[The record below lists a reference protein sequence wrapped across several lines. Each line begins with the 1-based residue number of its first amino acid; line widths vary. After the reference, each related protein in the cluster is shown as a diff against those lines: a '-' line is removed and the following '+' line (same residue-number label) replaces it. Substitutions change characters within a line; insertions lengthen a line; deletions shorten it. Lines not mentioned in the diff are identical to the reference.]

1 MDYKRS
7 ALYIFTWIA
16 LVSIGYVHAQ
26 DQQFSG
32 IVIDGKTT
40 EPLSGANVYLESAKI
55 GTTTD
60 ADGFF
65 NLSVPVRVLN
75 DSLIITY
82 LGYAEYRRPLLD
94 LATRTLIRLQPLIL
108 ESDKSITIYA
118 EKLDL
123 ARKELPHSA
132 TVLNLEEIE
141 RYGTSEISDLF
152 KSDPSVRVVGNDLDG
167 RFIEIRGSDA
177 NEVNVFVDGIQI
189 NQPGFNNA
197 ADMSVIS
204 PDNIAKLEILKGSNL
219 VLLGSGAFGGVV
231 NITTQHTT
239 KPAYGLKVKMGSYLS
254 RVASAQLDIPLS
266 DHLFF
271 NYFGIL
277 SSSVPEIE
285 YYTSELYSDKTP
297 ATDVKTLRHNH
308 HLTLNYLT
316 GAGQYSAK
324 VLGSFLDYEKPDWSN
339 NRKNLLL
346 AGAYQ
351 GDILSV
357 RAFDINMD
365 YHYGDDFIDRGEQGQ
380 AGFESNFLT
389 QRFHMR
395 LTKNFSTDPQASPDL
410 NFQFLTEYFHDEL
423 VDKLDM
429 KDAQRSSTLYEAS
442 VYDNRGSLGGV
453 LSLGDKLD
461 SLGQVNWKIFAGV
474 RGEFLATGKNYKIAS
489 YGFQVNFLKDKWK
502 FTPYLNYGENIKFPT
517 LLDNAY
523 IVDVVS
529 VSINEAGLDASTLL
543 PEIAKSKEFGFE
555 FQLIP
560 SSSFYQ
566 SLSLQFAY
574 YDTEIANRIMK
585 RPLEDTII
593 RTQLGINQTNGIE
606 AMLKLY
612 NVLRDWTLG
621 FSYGS
626 LNVSNPLLYAYKP
639 DQKYSIQVDYRQMQ
653 GFYLSGLFYFEGK
666 SLAWDY
672 NKQNEFVTAEVAP
685 FFDFDF
691 SAGYQFDAGP
701 VKLNLMLSGYNV
713 LDNAGY
719 KFYNLRKRFL
729 QLGIGIK
736 Y

>member
-1 MDYKRS
+1 MRYNTP
-7 ALYIFTWIA
+7 ALSIFIWIS
-16 LVSIGYVHAQ
+16 LILTGHVHAQ

-32 IVIDGKTT
+32 IVIDGKSAD
-40 EPLSGANVYLESAKI
+40 PLSGANVYLKSVNI

-60 ADGFF
+60 SDGFF
-65 NLSVPVRVLN
+65 TLSVPARVLN

-82 LGYAEYRRPLLD
+82 LGYSEYRRPLRE

-108 ESDKSITIYA
+108 ESDKGITIYA

-123 ARKELPHSA
+123 ARKELPHAA
-132 TVLNLEEIE
+132 TVINLEEIE
-141 RYGTSEISDLF
+141 RKGSSEISDLF
-152 KSDPSVRVVGNDLDG
+152 KSDPSVRIVGNDLDG

-177 NEVNVFVDGIQI
+177 NEVNVFMDGIQI

-204 PDNIAKLEILKGSNL
+204 PDNIEKLEILKGSNL

-231 NITTQHTT
+231 NITTQHAT
-239 KPAYGLKVKMGSYLS
+239 KPAFGLKVKMGSYLS
-254 RVASAQLDIPLS
+254 RVASAQLDIPLN
-266 DHLFF
+266 DHLFL

-277 SSSVPEIE
+277 SSSAPEIE
-285 YYTSELYSDKTP
+285 YYSSELYVDKTP
-297 ATDVKTLRHNH
+297 ATDVKTMRHNH
-308 HLTLNYLT
+308 HFTLNYLT
-316 GAGQYSAK
+316 ATGQYSAK
-324 VLGSFLDYEKPDWSN
+324 VLGSFLDYEKPGWSN

-346 AGAYQ
+346 AAAYQ

-357 RAFDINMD
+357 REFDINMD
-365 YHYGDDFIDRGEQGQ
+365 YQFGDELIDRGEPGQ
-380 AGFESNFLT
+380 TGFESNFLT
-389 QRFHMR
+389 QRLHMR

-423 VDKLDM
+423 VDELKMTDS
-429 KDAQRSSTLYEAS
+429 QRSSSLYEAS

-461 SLGQVNWKIFAGV
+461 SLGQVNWKIFGGV

-523 IVDVVS
+523 IVDVVN
-529 VSINEAGLDASTLL
+529 VSISEPGLDATTLL
-543 PEIAKSKEFGFE
+543 PEIAKSREFGFD
-555 FQLIP
+555 FQYIP
-560 SSSFYQ
+560 SFSFYQ

-574 YDTEIANRIMK
+574 FDTEIANRIMK

-593 RTQLGINQTNGIE
+593 RTQLGTNQTSGIE

-612 NVLRDWTLG
+612 NVLKDWTLG

-626 LNVSNPLLYAYKP
+626 LDVSNPLLYAYKP
-639 DQKYSIQVDYRQMQ
+639 DQKYSIQIDYRQMQ
-653 GFYLSGLFYFEGK
+653 GFYMSGLFYFEGK
-666 SLAWDY
+666 SLAWDF
-672 NKQNEFVTAEVAP
+672 NEQNEFVTAEVPP

-701 VKLNLMLSGYNV
+701 VRLNLMLSGYNV

-719 KFYNLRKRFL
+719 KFYNLKKRFL